1 MFSIRRLTLEQ
12 PCNSRM
18 GPAPY
23 DMPTVIISA
32 ALTLSLDKNYTK
44 TPVTPAQISQRLG
57 VGAISRLYPDYQE
70 AVTGDNPL
78 ANRHGTPHIS
88 AWTYPLI
95 KEIAMNITSLFKALV
110 VSLPLVV
117 GAQATSAAGMAD
129 DLMKALKSCGADA
142 KTMKAAESLIK
153 KSKGMPS
160 DDDIDDF
167 IDSIDSD
174 KLADC
179 VDDAL

>member
-1 MFSIRRLTLEQ
+1 MK
-12 PCNSRM
+12 
-18 GPAPY
+18 
-23 DMPTVIISA
+23 IS
-32 ALTLSLDKNYTK
+32 
-44 TPVTPAQISQRLG
+44 
-57 VGAISRLYPDYQE
+57 
-70 AVTGDNPL
+70 
-78 ANRHGTPHIS
+78 
-88 AWTYPLI
+88 
-95 KEIAMNITSLFKALV
+95 SLFKAVV